1 MMVDTMPMELADEC
15 LNSPEFAA
23 NPIGW
28 PFDPDEL
35 LASYEAGA
43 PLAEL
48 MTTGRDEYFRDL
60 TPAS

>member
-1 MMVDTMPMELADEC
+1 MPMEMADEWIH
-15 LNSPEFAA
+15 NPTVAA

-35 LASYEAGA
+35 LARYEDGA

-48 MTTGRDEYFRDL
+48 MTTGRDQYSQNVTAAD
-60 TPAS
+60 